1 MAMFS
6 LPCGKSLD
14 STYRISLEGQTYDFR
29 IRWNSYTETWMC
41 YVGVTGEDPSVSFM
55 LCVGIDLLEP
65 FTYLDGVP
73 KGSLYVRDI
82 IKNYGRIDKEL
93 GQNKRF
99 RLIYLTTDATEEE
112 KEAVSLL

>member
-14 STYRISLEGQTYDFR
+14 RTYRIELEGETYDFR

-41 YVGVTGEDPSVSFM
+41 YIGVTGEDPVVSFM
-55 LCVGIDLLEP
+55 LSVGIDLLAP
-65 FTYLDGVP
+65 YNYMDGIP
-73 KGSLYVRDI
+73 KGKLYVRDI
-82 IKNYGRIDKEL
+82 VKNFGRVDKDF

-112 KEAVSLL
+112 QEALSLL